1 MDLDALAAL
10 FDLARSKGVTQFDG
24 TLGKECV
31 SFELGYP
38 LASAA
43 PQSVTQTPHLR
54 PGELPAEGPVD
65 AADIVLSS
73 AAAPPA
79 LGEEAP

>member
-31 SFELGYP
+31 SFQLGAP
-38 LASAA
+38 LTAA
-43 PQSVTQTPHLR
+43 AQSVTQTPHLR
-54 PGELPAEGPVD
+54 PGELPADGPVD